1 MTLQQLQYAVALDTH
16 RHFVKAA
23 NHCHVAQPTLTLQLK
38 KLEEELSVV
47 LFDRSRQPLE
57 PTPIGESF
65 VARARE
71 VLHRVEELKELVAEE
86 RSELCGSFRLG
97 VIPTLAPSVLPLFIS
112 DFMEEHPET
121 SLSVEELQSQA
132 IIDRL
137 KNRDLDFGLLATP
150 LEEKDLR
157 EVPVFYEPF
166 MVYAH
171 DRHPMLSHRWAR
183 IDELEADDL
192 WLLRKGHCFRNQT
205 LNLCNVDQEKKARN
219 LTMEGG
225 SIETLKRMIRKV
237 SGYTLVPELSY
248 QEQDAPNV
256 IRFASPQPVR
266 EISLVVHKYFSRE
279 ELLSE
284 LVNSIRNGL
293 PESMLE
299 NNPAQT
305 VRWR

>member
-1 MTLQQLQYAVALDTH
+1 MTLQQLHYAIALDTH

-23 NHCHVAQPTLTLQLK
+23 QHCHVAQPTLTLQLK
-38 KLEEELSVV
+38 KLEDELSVV

-57 PTPIGESF
+57 PTPIGRSF

-71 VLHRVEELKELVAEE
+71 VINRVEELREMVAEE
-86 RSELCGSFRLG
+86 RSALQGSFRMG

-112 DFMEEHPET
+112 DFLEKHPAI

-150 LEEKDLR
+150 LTEKDLR

-166 MVYAH
+166 IVYAH
-171 DRHPMLSHRWAR
+171 NRHPLLTRPWVRAG
-183 IDELEADDL
+183 ELDTADL

-205 LNLCNVDQEKKARN
+205 LNLCKVDKERQARN

-225 SIETLKRMIRKV
+225 SIETLKRMIQKV
-237 SGYTLVPELSY
+237 NGYTLVPELSY

-256 IRFASPQPVR
+256 VRFADPQPVR
-266 EISLVVHKYFSRE
+266 EISLAVHKYFSRE
-279 ELLSE
+279 ELLNK
-284 LVNSIRNGL
+284 LVKSIRKSL
-293 PESMLE
+293 PTSIL
-299 NNPAQT
+299 NNDPAHT

>member
-86 RSELCGSFRLG
+86 RSELRGSFRLG

-150 LEEKDLR
+150 LNEKDLR

-166 MVYAH
+166 IVYAH
-171 DRHPMLSHRWAR
+171 DRHPLLTRPWVKAG
-183 IDELEADDL
+183 ELEAADL

-205 LNLCNVDQEKKARN
+205 LNLCKVDKERPARN

-256 IRFASPQPVR
+256 IRFADPQPVR

-279 ELLSE
+279 ELLTK
-284 LVNSIRNGL
+284 LVKSIRNNL
-293 PESMLE
+293 PSSIL
-299 NNPAQT
+299 NNDPAHT
-305 VRWR
+305 VGWR